1 MQLNFFNKLGIILNL
16 LFLAIPFPTQ
26 SGFAFDL
33 EKPITFLPPGT
44 EFIFIKET
52 IISKFEEKEI
62 GKLCE
67 VRSNSDQ
74 HIVKIKKGS
83 KFILKN
89 LDASKPMFNPFDL
102 HLMSGEITLVLT
114 KAKSPKKS
122 AITLRLSIDA
132 DFPSV
137 NEVFAKCPH
146 TSEIPLECQKWCGSN
161 IAVEKIP
168 PIPEM

>member
-1 MQLNFFNKLGIILNL
+1 MNFFNKLGIILNL

-83 KFILKN
+83 KFILKD
-89 LDASKPMFNPFDL
+89 LDLENTFIDL
-102 HLMSGEITLVLT
+102 FTKFSSSGSITLTLT
-114 KAKSPKKS
+114 KVKSSKNS
-122 AITLRLSIDA
+122 VITLRVGSHA
-132 DFPSV
+132 DIPSV

>member
-1 MQLNFFNKLGIILNL
+1 MKFFNKLGIILNL

-83 KFILKN
+83 KFILKD
-89 LDASKPMFNPFDL
+89 LDVENTFIDL
-102 HLMSGEITLVLT
+102 FTKFSSSVSITLTLT
-114 KAKSPKKS
+114 KVKSSKS
-122 AITLRLSIDA
+122 LR
-132 DFPSV
+132 
-137 NEVFAKCPH
+137 
-146 TSEIPLECQKWCGSN
+146 
-161 IAVEKIP
+161 
-168 PIPEM
+168 